1 LAQRTTSV
9 GGVDDEDLPQIT
21 PAHLRRADDMCR
33 RRLAREVNGGKRR
46 ANQTANMRFA
56 VSNRIEEDA
65 RLAQSEP
72 GRPRS
77 EAFVEPA
84 ELEPEQRALYRA
96 ARRGYLDTFGE
107 SSARVIRLDFRTEL
121 PDLGVE
127 LSSNPGLAAE
137 LDDGRRELRKVLV
150 GSRRD
155 AKLLDPVDVRV
166 ALIRTEEWAP
176 EQLEIVA
183 VDVIEQRRA
192 AHEPDLVTERAEAHA
207 WVGNR
212 VERILELTSDPR
224 PRAGRDC
231 LGCSFISGCSKHP
244 G

>member
-1 LAQRTTSV
+1 MDA
-9 GGVDDEDLPQIT
+9 EELPQIT

-56 VSNRIEEDA
+56 VSNRVEADA
-65 RLAQSEP
+65 RLAQSEMGP
-72 GRPRS
+72 VRA
-77 EAFVEPA
+77 EAFVEPG

-96 ARRGYLDTFGE
+96 ATRGYLDAFGRTQ
-107 SSARVIRLDFRTEL
+107 ARITELDFRTAL

-127 LSSNPGLAAE
+127 LSSSPGLAAE
-137 LDDGRRELRKVLV
+137 LADGGRELRRILV
-150 GSRRD
+150 GARRD
-155 AKLLDPVDVRV
+155 TQLLDAIDVRI
-166 ALIRTEEWAP
+166 ALVRTEEWAP
-176 EQLEIVA
+176 VQLDIVA

-192 AHEPDLVTERAEAHA
+192 VHESDVESERAEAHE
-207 WVGNR
+207 WIGER
-212 VERILELTSDPR
+212 VARILELADDPR

-231 LGCSFISGCSKHP
+231 LGCAFISGCAKHS